1 MSLDVVQVSARTL
14 DTENASR
21 ASAAQRRGR
30 LLRHGATDLPFRK
43 QRFRKQLTSS
53 TAFAP
58 NREIVR
64 STRIQEVQEVA
75 HPSLQPVSNFRLQG
89 SKVNTFYKVEQL
101 WRGGELACP
110 RPKAVLELLAYSY
123 RLPRMTEEKD
133 RSGGFFMSAA
143 FKLTGL
149 LVAGVLCLPIA
160 GRADTQT
167 VHRVHK
173 VKKQLPPPLPSGP
186 QGPVPQVPLDA
197 IPAVAPEVTYQ
208 DGLLTIV
215 APNSTLADI
224 LRGVHKRTAADID
237 IPATASERVVTRLG
251 PAPAREVMAELL
263 NGSHF
268 NYILLGSPEDANA
281 LVRVVLVA
289 KTGPDTPNSPPV
301 PAGVTAAQPVAASNV
316 SPDAPDTDTAE
327 DAAEDTPEPGTAEVE
342 PASPDQPGVKTP
354 QQMLQE
360 MQQRQLQMQQ
370 QQQAGQQAA
379 QPGVYPPAPGM
390 PVPQRPPLNQPPQNQ
405 Q

>member
-1 MSLDVVQVSARTL
+1 MSAR
-14 DTENASR
+14 
-21 ASAAQRRGR
+21 
-30 LLRHGATDLPFRK
+30 
-43 QRFRKQLTSS
+43 
-53 TAFAP
+53 
-58 NREIVR
+58 
-64 STRIQEVQEVA
+64 
-75 HPSLQPVSNFRLQG
+75 
-89 SKVNTFYKVEQL
+89 
-101 WRGGELACP
+101 
-110 RPKAVLELLAYSY
+110 
-123 RLPRMTEEKD
+123 
-133 RSGGFFMSAA
+133 

-167 VHRVHK
+167 PHRVHK

-186 QGPVPQVPLDA
+186 QGPVPQIPLDA

-224 LRGVHKRTAADID
+224 LRGVRKHTSADIE
-237 IPATASERVVTRLG
+237 IPAAASERVVTRLG

-281 LVRVVLVA
+281 LVRVVLVP
-289 KTGPDTPNSPPV
+289 KTSATPTPPAQAANTPPAPAAAADAADAADDPATDDTPD
-301 PAGVTAAQPVAASNV
+301 Q
-316 SPDAPDTDTAE
+316 
-327 DAAEDTPEPGTAEVE
+327 GTAEAE
-342 PASPDQPGVKTP
+342 QPAAPPADQPGAKTP

-370 QQQAGQQAA
+370 QQAGQ
-379 QPGVYPPAPGM
+379 PGTYTPGM
-390 PVPQRPPLNQPPQNQ
+390 PFPGRPQPPQQ
-405 Q
+405 QPPPPSDQQ